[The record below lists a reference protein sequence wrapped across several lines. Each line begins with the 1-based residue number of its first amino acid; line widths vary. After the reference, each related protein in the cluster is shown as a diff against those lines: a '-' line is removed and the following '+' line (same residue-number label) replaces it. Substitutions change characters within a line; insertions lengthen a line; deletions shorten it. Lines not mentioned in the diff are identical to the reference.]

1 MTDKMLA
8 FDMDG
13 TIADLYGVNGW
24 LSKLRKEDA
33 SPYLEAKPMWDV
45 DKLNE
50 LINKLKQAGWEI
62 AIITWLSKESSPEY
76 AKTVREAKKAWLLK
90 WGFPYDHFHG
100 LKYGTTKADAVRRK
114 ASQAILIDDNKKVR
128 DGWHLGETINPK
140 TCDLIDF
147 LASLL

>member
-13 TIADLYGVNGW
+13 TIVDLYGVNGW

-62 AIITWLSKESSPEY
+62 AIITWLS
-76 AKTVREAKKAWLLK
+76 
-90 WGFPYDHFHG
+90 
-100 LKYGTTKADAVRRK
+100 
-114 ASQAILIDDNKKVR
+114 
-128 DGWHLGETINPK
+128 
-140 TCDLIDF
+140 
-147 LASLL
+147 

>member
-13 TIADLYGVNGW
+13 TIADLYGVNDW

-50 LINKLKQAGWEI
+50 LINKLKQAG
-62 AIITWLSKESSPEY
+62 
-76 AKTVREAKKAWLLK
+76 
-90 WGFPYDHFHG
+90 
-100 LKYGTTKADAVRRK
+100 
-114 ASQAILIDDNKKVR
+114 
-128 DGWHLGETINPK
+128 
-140 TCDLIDF
+140 
-147 LASLL
+147 